1 MTSILRGAAVVC
13 LLFVASG
20 SAWAQLL
27 PMPEES
33 GFSGFVNL
41 GAMYLNVESNMVAGN
56 KVADVGNSVTTSLTA
71 SPDSNNDVI
80 PLINFDARYTF
91 ASTRTQL
98 FLGNSLEDFLRF
110 DLTGQAGVRQ
120 GISDRSSVSASFL
133 LSTFDAQVW
142 EDPYVVNTPRVETDR
157 SSTGVRLNWDK
168 ILDSDFTIQYTFRD
182 IEIDK
187 ELSGLTQLGLASAQ
201 ASLLNRE
208 GDQHRVDVGYAW
220 RIAPRHT
227 LVPTYRYIK
236 LDLNGDAMA
245 NDRHALQLT
254 YAYRGDSV
262 SVAVN
267 VEYAKSKYDAVN
279 PIYLTTRDD
288 DFYGG
293 GVQLFWHEP
302 FGAPE
307 GLSLLGTLVA
317 SYSDSNIDFY
327 DEKLYGAGLSLF
339 YRF

>member
-1 MTSILRGAAVVC
+1 MTSKLRSAAVVC

-20 SAWAQLL
+20 SAWAQLRPL
-27 PMPEES
+27 PKES

-41 GAMYLNVESNMVAGN
+41 GAMSVNVESNMVAGN
-56 KVADVGNSVTTSLTA
+56 DVADVGNSVITSLTA

-80 PLINFDARYTF
+80 PLLNFDARYTF

-98 FLGNSLEDFLRF
+98 FLGNNLEDLLRL
-110 DLTGQAGVRQ
+110 DLTAQAGVRQ
-120 GISDRSSVSASFL
+120 GFSEKSSVSASVVF
-133 LSTFDAQVW
+133 SSVDAQVW
-142 EDPYVVNTPRVETDR
+142 EDTYVVNTARAETDR
-157 SSTGVRLNWDK
+157 SSIGVRLNWDR
-168 ILDSDFTIQYTFRD
+168 ILDSDFTVQYTFRN

-187 ELSGLTQLGLASAQ
+187 ELSGLTQLGLAPAQ

-220 RIAPRHT
+220 RIAPRHI
-227 LVPTYRYIK
+227 LIPTYRYIK
-236 LDLNGDAMA
+236 RDLNGAAMA
-245 NDRHALQLT
+245 NDRNALQLT
-254 YAYRGDSV
+254 YAYRGDRV

-267 VEYAKSKYDAVN
+267 VEYANSGYDAVH

-293 GVQLFWHEP
+293 GVQVFWHEP

-317 SYSDSNIDFY
+317 SYSDSNIDVY
-327 DEKLYGAGLSLF
+327 DEKVYGAGLSLF
-339 YRF
+339 YKF